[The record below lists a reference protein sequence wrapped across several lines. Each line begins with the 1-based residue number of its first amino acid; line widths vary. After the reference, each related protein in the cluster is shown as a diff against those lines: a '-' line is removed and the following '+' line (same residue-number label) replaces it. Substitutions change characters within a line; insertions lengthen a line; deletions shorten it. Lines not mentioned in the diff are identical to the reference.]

1 MSVSFPSE
9 RPNPTLVP
17 STIRTLVVDD
27 DVLART
33 HLRALLEGEA
43 DVEVVGECADG
54 RTAVERIATLQ
65 PDLVLLDVQMPLLD
79 GFGVVQQV
87 GPGRMPPVIFIS
99 AHSDFAVRAFEAY
112 ALDYVLKPYESTRL
126 LAAIARAR
134 ETVAARRRA
143 HAALPDDGRLTALLA
158 QFALSTVPRYPDS
171 LAVKLGDQYHVLR
184 VPDIDWIEADGNH
197 SRLHMAQRHRL
208 IAKSLA
214 LLERQVLDP
223 ARFLRVHR
231 SSIVNIGKVVAVEP
245 MFHGDVQLVLQNGT
259 RVDCSRRYR
268 SRLQERLYFTT

>member
-1 MSVSFPSE
+1 M
-9 RPNPTLVP
+9 LVP

-158 QFALSTVPRYPDS
+158 QFALPTVPRYPDS

-197 SRLHMAQRHRL
+197 SRLHIAQRHRL

-231 SSIVNIGKVVAVEP
+231 SSIVNISKVVAVEP